1 MYHNVMLI
9 ICLDDEALDINNSV
23 ISTTVNVIL
32 ISKHEFCVEIACNQ
46 T

>member
-1 MYHNVMLI
+1 MLI

-32 ISKHEFCVEIACNQ
+32 NISQHEYCLGIACTQ

>member
-9 ICLDDEALDINNSV
+9 FCLDDDALDINNSV
-23 ISTTVNVIL
+23 ISTTVHVIL
-32 ISKHEFCVEIACNQ
+32 FEHCLGIACSQ

>member
-23 ISTTVNVIL
+23 NSSYSVI
-32 ISKHEFCVEIACNQ
+32 IMPN
-46 T
+46 